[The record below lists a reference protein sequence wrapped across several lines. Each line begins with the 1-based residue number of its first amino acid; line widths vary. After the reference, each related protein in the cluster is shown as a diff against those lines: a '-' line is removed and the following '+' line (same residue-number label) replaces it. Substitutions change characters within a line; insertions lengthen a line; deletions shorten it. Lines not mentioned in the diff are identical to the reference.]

1 MHITITPASKKTEPN
16 TKHIVKVLMHTKT
29 RHGTYYISNNGLSL
43 SPKRSEA
50 TVYATKDDAYA
61 EIAKHN
67 RRDGLNMNG
76 VLMTAVKRVTTRG
89 ESGGRD

>member
-1 MHITITPASKKTEPN
+1 MHITITPAPVKVEPS
-16 TKHIVKVLMHTKT
+16 TKHIVKVLMNRARK
-29 RHGTYYISNNGLSL
+29 GTFYISGDGKQLST
-43 SPKRSEA
+43 KRSDA

-76 VLMTAVKRVTTRG
+76 VMMTAVKVVKTRG